1 MLHPRS
7 FFSAIFAACFLLT
20 PPAHSNDI
28 DSPASQPIQAEDA
41 WTSNLYVEND
51 LFGDTDQNYT
61 NGIRLSWV
69 SPNLDSF
76 RDDPD
81 VPDLINRVN
90 DRLDRLLDFK
100 DSLTRNVVISFGQ
113 LMYTPEDK
121 EATELLRDQR
131 PYAGYLYLGFGYHSR
146 TENRLDSVEVNFG
159 VVGPSALG
167 KEAQDF
173 IHDLRDIDKFQ
184 GWDNQLRDEPT
195 LQLVYENKLRLFK
208 HAFPM
213 GIEHDFISHAGAALG
228 SVAIHLNAGGEY
240 RIGWDLPEDFG
251 TSAVRP
257 GGDNS
262 APGRGDVRL
271 RDSDKVLYGLH
282 GFISLD
288 GRVVGRDIFLDGN
301 TWKNSHRVDKE
312 DFVAD
317 LSVGISFLVHRWKV
331 SYGQVF
337 RTREFR
343 GQPHSHQYGSL
354 SLSYTW

>member
-1 MLHPRS
+1 MLDLRRFFPAMFLAS
-7 FFSAIFAACFLLT
+7 FLATPFANST
-20 PPAHSNDI
+20 DTQT
-28 DSPASQPIQAEDA
+28 SPKPLRAEDA
-41 WTSNLYVEND
+41 WTSNLYLEND
-51 LFGDTDQNYT
+51 LFGETDQNYT

-76 RDDPD
+76 RNDPD

-100 DSLTRNVVISFGQ
+100 DSQTRNIVISFGQ

-121 EATELLRDQR
+121 DATTLLADQR

-167 KEAQDF
+167 KQTQDL

-208 HAFPM
+208 HQLPL
-213 GIEHDFISHAGAALG
+213 GLEHDFISHVGAAFG

-240 RIGWDLPEDFG
+240 RFGWDLPEDFG

-271 RDSDKVLYGLH
+271 RQSDNFLYGLH

-288 GRVVGRDIFLDGN
+288 GRAVGRDIFLDGN
-301 TWKNSHRVDKE
+301 TWKNSHSVDKE
-312 DFVAD
+312 YFVAD
-317 LSVGISFLVHRWKV
+317 LSVGFSFLVSRWKV